1 MSLEEKF
8 MRNLKELL
16 SITAEINME
25 TDLLDI
31 DEWDSF
37 SAMSFLSMIESEYG
51 IKAEPFSIAEA
62 VIVEDLFNI
71 TQIK

>member
-31 DEWDSF
+31 
-37 SAMSFLSMIESEYG
+37 FLSMIESEYG